1 MSERPQDETAL
12 TIFSLVIGFCL
23 WVQVLG
29 PGAWSEIQSVDGR
42 VAALFVDV
50 APLFVLIVGAI
61 IRSRLTLAVGFMV
74 AMIPG
79 ILFTPEHLVVQ
90 LHTGIGLVRIG
101 GTAAFYLAAIAIAF
115 TRLAA
120 PKIEGKRERAHS
132 NEHARHVYS
141 RAAISIV
148 LLLTIFQAL
157 HFDPV
162 VAQTIAQSYDDHRIA
177 TVFISLALFFIWAA
191 STYMFMIVPSLN
203 YEHDKRRLARSF
215 RQDADQPTARFALRH
230 SPEIGVVALFVG
242 LLVVL

>member
-1 MSERPQDETAL
+1 
-12 TIFSLVIGFCL
+12 
-23 WVQVLG
+23 
-29 PGAWSEIQSVDGR
+29 
-42 VAALFVDV
+42 
-50 APLFVLIVGAI
+50 
-61 IRSRLTLAVGFMV
+61 MV

-120 PKIEGKRERAHS
+120 PRIEGKRERPRS
-132 NEHARHVYS
+132 SEHARHVYS

-177 TVFISLALFFIWAA
+177 TVFMSLALFFIWAA

-203 YEHDKRRLARSF
+203 YEHDKRKLARSF
-215 RQDADQPTARFALRH
+215 RRDADQPTARFVLRH